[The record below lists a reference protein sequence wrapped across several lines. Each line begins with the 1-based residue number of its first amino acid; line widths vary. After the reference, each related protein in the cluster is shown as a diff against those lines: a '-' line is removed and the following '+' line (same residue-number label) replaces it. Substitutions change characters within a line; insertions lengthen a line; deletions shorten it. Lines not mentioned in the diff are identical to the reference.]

1 MIPTPVVEKG
11 GLSLLFLFL
20 VARSLRWSTIAS
32 AIASACIGTTPASFS
47 ACAGVP

>member
-20 VARSLRWSTIAS
+20 VTIDSLPV
-32 AIASACIGTTPASFS
+32 IGQVKVRVLCEAPGSQ
-47 ACAGVP
+47 